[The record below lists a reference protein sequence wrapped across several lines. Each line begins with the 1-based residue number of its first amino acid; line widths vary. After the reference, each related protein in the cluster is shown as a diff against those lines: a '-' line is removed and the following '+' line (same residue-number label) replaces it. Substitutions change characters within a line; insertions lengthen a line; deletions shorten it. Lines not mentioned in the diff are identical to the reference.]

1 MALCCFIIVKFG
13 WVTKRIFQ
21 VCFWNLSKVSL
32 WMRTG
37 CPMACSQ
44 GIVHA
49 GRDII
54 KDCLQPGLKDTYQ
67 VLFWLMRT
75 SEDEMAGWMD
85 HLLDGPMR
93 WTWTWANSG
102 RQWGTGRPGVLQ
114 SPSTL
119 SVIVLFLTTLLSSMF
134 TMGKQVELLQSM
146 MYWIAQKDDSSFSLR
161 CYGKILTT
169 FWPAQCNTACCKSVP
184 DSTCTVSVRQLG
196 MTDETYS
203 LYNLSLVTNLWAID
217 YVWLVSPN
225 VDNSENVYK
234 QKIGLALKDRME
246 PGQVGPLW
254 HRGPNTLVYPK
265 GKRWGKI
272 FTYWGMG
279 MSFWLY
285 IWFSCT
291 DQSGLLCGLLN
302 IHCWASLVVQW
313 LGVLRPMQG
322 IQVQSLLWEDPTSL
336 TATTPMYCA
345 YRACVLEPG
354 SLNYW
359 ALTPQ
364 VRKSECLEPVLWNKR
379 SHHSEKPA
387 YCSWRTAPTC
397 HN

>member
-21 VCFWNLSKVSL
+21 VCFWNLSQVSL

-44 GIVHA
+44 GVVHA

-119 SVIVLFLTTLLSSMF
+119 SVTVLFLTTLLSSMF

-146 MYWIAQKDDSSFSLR
+146 MYCPKRWFKFFLKTLWENPNKLFGQPNVILLAVSLF
-161 CYGKILTT
+161 LTVHA
-169 FWPAQCNTACCKSVP
+169 PCLCNS
-184 DSTCTVSVRQLG
+184 
-196 MTDETYS
+196 
-203 LYNLSLVTNLWAID
+203 W
-217 YVWLVSPN
+217 VWLM
-225 VDNSENVYK
+225 K
-234 QKIGLALKDRME
+234 CIACI
-246 PGQVGPLW
+246 
-254 HRGPNTLVYPK
+254 
-265 GKRWGKI
+265 I
-272 FTYWGMG
+272 FPW
-279 MSFWLY
+279 
-285 IWFSCT
+285 
-291 DQSGLLCGLLN
+291 
-302 IHCWASLVVQW
+302 
-313 LGVLRPMQG
+313 
-322 IQVQSLLWEDPTSL
+322 
-336 TATTPMYCA
+336 
-345 YRACVLEPG
+345 
-354 SLNYW
+354 
-359 ALTPQ
+359 
-364 VRKSECLEPVLWNKR
+364 
-379 SHHSEKPA
+379 
-387 YCSWRTAPTC
+387 
-397 HN
+397 